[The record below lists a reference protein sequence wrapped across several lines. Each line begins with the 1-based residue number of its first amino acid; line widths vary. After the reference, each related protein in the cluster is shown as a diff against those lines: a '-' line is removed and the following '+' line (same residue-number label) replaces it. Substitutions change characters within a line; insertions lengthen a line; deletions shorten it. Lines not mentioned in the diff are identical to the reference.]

1 MTKLHTT
8 LLLFIIL
15 APSLYFLLTQKK
27 SRKPIKIEP
36 IKVSEITTSKVSK
49 APTEILSQLKVATQT
64 AKSGIKKDKE
74 EVARS
79 LLDSLEEKIVEQKIE
94 EIKPISQTVPL
105 KQTKSVPKQ
114 KLTQKVIHKK
124 VVHKKV
130 VHKKV
135 VHKKVVQKKKT
146 LQKKRVKVTTTK
158 KVKQKM
164 PKKMHLLSKK
174 TKEVIAV
181 NPKRNCLTREE
192 EVALCEKKYGYSLEV
207 VNISKPFEIKEK
219 STIPDEK
226 YFEPIE
232 TVKEENPNAPLKFVK
247 TLGVVAVS
255 NKYEADFEVP
265 KKVEVAKEGIVSV
278 PSATVETEEIKKLK
292 FVDTLGVVE
301 VSKEFESIKAK
312 N

>member
-8 LLLFIIL
+8 LLLLVIIL
-15 APSLYFLLTQKK
+15 APSLYVLLTQEK
-27 SRKPIKIEP
+27 SHKPIKIEP
-36 IKVSEITTSKVSK
+36 IKVSEITTLKVSK

-64 AKSGIKKDKE
+64 AKAGIKKDKE

-94 EIKPISQTVPL
+94 EIKPISQSVPL
-105 KQTKSVPKQ
+105 KQTKSLPKQ
-114 KLTQKVIHKK
+114 KLTQKI
-124 VVHKKV
+124 VHKKV
-130 VHKKV
+130 VHKTV

-164 PKKMHLLSKK
+164 PKKMHLVTKK

-181 NPKRNCLTREE
+181 NPKRNGLTREE
-192 EVALCEKKYGYSLEV
+192 EVALYEKKYAHSLEV
-207 VNISKPFEIKEK
+207 VNVSKPFEIKEK

-226 YFEPIE
+226 YFEPIK

-247 TLGVVAVS
+247 KLGVVAVS
-255 NKYEADFEVP
+255 NKYETDFEVP
-265 KKVEVAKEGIVSV
+265 KKVEVAKEGIVNV

>member
-1 MTKLHTT
+1 MTKLHTIL

-15 APSLYFLLTQKK
+15 APSLYFLLTQEK

-49 APTEILSQLKVATQT
+49 APIEILSQLKVATQT

-94 EIKPISQTVPL
+94 ELKTISQSL
-105 KQTKSVPKQ
+105 FNQTKSVPKQ
-114 KLTQKVIHKK
+114 KLTQKV
-124 VVHKKV
+124 VHKKV
-130 VHKKV
+130 L
-135 VHKKVVQKKKT
+135 QKKKT

-158 KVKQKM
+158 KVKQKK
-164 PKKMHLLSKK
+164 PKKMHLVTKK

-181 NPKRNCLTREE
+181 NPKRNGLTREE
-192 EVALCEKKYGYSLEV
+192 EVALY
-207 VNISKPFEIKEK
+207 
-219 STIPDEK
+219 
-226 YFEPIE
+226 EPIK
-232 TVKEENPNAPLKFVK
+232 TVKEENPNTPLKFVK
-247 TLGVVAVS
+247 KLGVVAVS

-265 KKVEVAKEGIVSV
+265 KKVEVAKEGIVNV

>member
-1 MTKLHTT
+1 MTKLHTIL

-15 APSLYFLLTQKK
+15 APSLYFLLTQEK

-49 APTEILSQLKVATQT
+49 APIEILSQLKVATQT

-94 EIKPISQTVPL
+94 ELKTISQSL
-105 KQTKSVPKQ
+105 FNQTKSVPKQ

-124 VVHKKV
+124 VIHKKV

-135 VHKKVVQKKKT
+135 VHKKKT

-158 KVKQKM
+158 KVKQKK
-164 PKKMHLLSKK
+164 PKKMHLVTKK

-181 NPKRNCLTREE
+181 NPKRNGLTREE
-192 EVALCEKKYGYSLEV
+192 EVALY
-207 VNISKPFEIKEK
+207 
-219 STIPDEK
+219 
-226 YFEPIE
+226 EPIK
-232 TVKEENPNAPLKFVK
+232 TVKEENPNTPLKFVK
-247 TLGVVAVS
+247 KLGVVAVS

-265 KKVEVAKEGIVSV
+265 KKVEVAKEGIVNV
-278 PSATVETEEIKKLK
+278 PSATIETEEIKKLK

>member
-181 NPKRNCLTREE
+181 NPKRNGLTREE
-192 EVALCEKKYGYSLEV
+192 EVALY
-207 VNISKPFEIKEK
+207 
-219 STIPDEK
+219 
-226 YFEPIE
+226 EPIK

-247 TLGVVAVS
+247 TLGVVAIS